1 MLAFAEQK
9 ENEKKKIYKLY
20 RDKNNKCSKMAWNI
34 KLKND
39 KLDIIKRKNEY
50 MKILICK
57 LMKENNIL
65 K

>member
-20 RDKNNKCSKMAWNI
+20 RDQNNKCSKMAWNI

>member
-1 MLAFAEQK
+1 
-9 ENEKKKIYKLY
+9 
-20 RDKNNKCSKMAWNI
+20 MAWNI